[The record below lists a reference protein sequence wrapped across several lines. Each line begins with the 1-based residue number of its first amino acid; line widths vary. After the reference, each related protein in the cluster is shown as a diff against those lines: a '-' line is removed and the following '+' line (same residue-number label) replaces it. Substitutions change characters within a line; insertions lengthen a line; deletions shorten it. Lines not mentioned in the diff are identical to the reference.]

1 MPAPHLTT
9 DLEKKR
15 LNAFLKELQQMF
27 VCIGVTESSLQEHAG
42 PPDGKSRYYQH
53 MSYRV
58 IDGQVSHFSTIK
70 STECDLL
77 TIVEG

>member
-15 LNAFLKELQQMF
+15 LNEFLKELQKMF

-42 PPDGKSRYYQH
+42 PPAVWCSQ
-53 MSYRV
+53 V
-58 IDGQVSHFSTIK
+58 I
-70 STECDLL
+70 LL
-77 TIVEG
+77 MLMILSPQQMTQR